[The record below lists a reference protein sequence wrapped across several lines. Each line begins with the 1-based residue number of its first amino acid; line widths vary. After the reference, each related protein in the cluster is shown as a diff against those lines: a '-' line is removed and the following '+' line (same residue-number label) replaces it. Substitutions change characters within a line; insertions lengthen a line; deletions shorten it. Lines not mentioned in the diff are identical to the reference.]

1 MSATNNKNYLKLH
14 KLKGIIVEYILL
26 YCINYSS
33 ILEITFEIQRISPIP
48 CSNVKRYLFYLTD
61 YEFISYNGQKRMFL
75 TEKQGFDLL
84 YKINRKKK
92 NAMVNSEDIEIMLK

>member
-1 MSATNNKNYLKLH
+1 MSATNDKNYLKLH

-33 ILEITFEIQRISPIP
+33 ILEISFEIQRISPIP
-48 CSNVKRYLFYLTD
+48 CSSVKRYLFYLID
-61 YEFISYNGQKRMFL
+61 YEFISYNGQKKMFL
-75 TEKQGFDLL
+75 TEKHGFDLL

>member
-33 ILEITFEIQRISPIP
+33 ILEISFEIQRISPIP
-48 CSNVKRYLFYLTD
+48 CSSVKRYLFYLID
-61 YEFISYNGQKRMFL
+61 YEFISYNGQKKMFL
-75 TEKQGFDLL
+75 TEKKDLICCI
-84 YKINRKKK
+84 KSIERKKMQWSTVK
-92 NAMVNSEDIEIMLK
+92 TLRSC